1 VLCLFSIAFSKEFH
15 SSSFLQTRLGKT
27 RMRSTLGSSARTNL
41 TLNTQTKV
49 HTSTSTTYVGS
60 RTGTGFACFLLGLI
74 LFPLSICW
82 IFYNERSAVKDTYF
96 TDILDKSN
104 VKEYNPNTIGSE
116 FIDNQLHI
124 YRGTINIFD
133 TAKIGNIDFEDH
145 IKRIANL
152 NDNTLNHNVNA
163 KTPGHQDKTSDQT
176 FDQLPTHNGGLD
188 NDKSLLVP
196 NNNLQETSAII
207 SPVITEEKKVLAYK
221 IVMENY
227 YQKEEKVNDDGR
239 VEIINHWLTSDS
251 NLFNNQKGIFT
262 AGFNFDGKIII
273 SDPSLFNPLFITHGK
288 ILPMNDEV
296 VGQIIQYFQ
305 ENENFKGFN
314 I

>member
-1 VLCLFSIAFSKEFH
+1 MLNSSKLILTCDLSINKNFKTLIFFLVLCLFSIAFSKEFH

-163 KTPGHQDKTSDQT
+163 KTPGHQS
-176 FDQLPTHNGGLD
+176 FAAANRRA
-188 NDKSLLVP
+188 
-196 NNNLQETSAII
+196 TSA
-207 SPVITEEKKVLAYK
+207 
-221 IVMENY
+221 
-227 YQKEEKVNDDGR
+227 Q
-239 VEIINHWLTSDS
+239 
-251 NLFNNQKGIFT
+251 FT
-262 AGFNFDGKIII
+262 R
-273 SDPSLFNPLFITHGK
+273 
-288 ILPMNDEV
+288 
-296 VGQIIQYFQ
+296 FQ
-305 ENENFKGFN
+305 NAP